1 MLKTTGYKSV
11 DVALACGDTEEL
23 SRLGKKGVD
32 SRKKIQQIKILVRLS
47 GAVEAQREAHEDI
60 CPLND

>member
-1 MLKTTGYKSV
+1 MTKMTGYESV
-11 DVALACGDTEEL
+11 DVALACGDKKEL

-32 SRKKIQQIKILVRLS
+32 SRKKRIQIKILMHLS
-47 GAVEAQREAHEDI
+47 GAMEAQREAHEDI